1 MKPNAMFTGR
11 IDKKENGKE
20 SEVVIGRHD
29 FRARGVVGVV
39 QEARRYHSA
48 MG

>member
-29 FRARGVVGVV
+29 FRARGVV